1 MSARTLP
8 SRLALA
14 AGATLAL
21 GLLGGCAS
29 TVSAGDVE
37 EQITSQLT
45 EQVGTE
51 PENVDCPDDLEAEEG
66 ATTTCTLEAD
76 GEEYDVAIEVTG
88 VDGDNVNFSIQV
100 ADQPN

>member
-29 TVSAGDVE
+29 TVSSSDIE
-37 EQITSQLT
+37 EQITTQLGNQGL
-45 EQVGTE
+45 EA
-51 PENVDCPDDLEAEEG
+51 ENVDCPEDLDAEEG
-66 ATTTCTLEAD
+66 ATTTCTLEAE

-100 ADQPN
+100 ADEPN

>member
-1 MSARTLP
+1 VSARTLS

-37 EQITSQLT
+37 EQITTQLG
-45 EQVGTE
+45 EQGVE
-51 PENVDCPDDLEAEEG
+51 AENVDCPDDLDAEEG
-66 ATTTCTLEAD
+66 ATTTCTIETQGD
-76 GEEYDVAIEVTG
+76 EYDVDIEVTG
-88 VDGDNVNFSIQV
+88 VDGDQVNFSIQV
-100 ADQPN
+100 ASEPN